1 MGFSFMENPF
11 FRTHKDDDDDDNNNN
26 NVNEDVNEDDDN
38 NNNDG
43 NAKSQQQK
51 QHSKDDT
58 QQNSIYETNDNNDND
73 DSDSDTSDTY
83 SFLDIYSSRTM
94 DNKTTKEQQPQP
106 QKIGRPSVTSK
117 LHPSYNRQRLDDYN
131 IPFEQNATC
140 TISNN
145 NNNSRNSRKSL
156 GSASQND
163 NNSRLDD
170 GIIPLDLDTDT
181 KEEEDDKEEDVHVH
195 ENNKNNN
202 NKNDWED
209 GILIQTDDDTNIDIL
224 DSITND
230 DNVANNKDDYSAD
243 PKIEDIR
250 KKKKKE
256 TIITKSIESN

>member
-73 DSDSDTSDTY
+73 DSDSDANDTY

-145 NNNSRNSRKSL
+145 NNNNNNNSNNSRNSPGR
-156 GSASQND
+156 ASQND

-181 KEEEDDKEEDVHVH
+181 KEEEDDKED
-195 ENNKNNN
+195 
-202 NKNDWED
+202 
-209 GILIQTDDDTNIDIL
+209 
-224 DSITND
+224 D

-250 KKKKKE
+250 KKKEKE
-256 TIITKSIESN
+256 TIITKS